1 MTKTTQYQS
10 SVMAVTSLA
19 RTFNPEIGDYQEHFI
34 NEDFGFSIRLSNGSI
49 NISLEVAQDYEAQP
63 ISLTRDRI
71 ERVVNSFRL
80 A

>member
-1 MTKTTQYQS
+1 
-10 SVMAVTSLA
+10 MAVTSLA
-19 RTFNPEIGDYQEHFI
+19 RTLNPKIGDYQELFI

-63 ISLTRDRI
+63 SSVTHDRI

-80 A
+80 T